1 MQLTT
6 CSKPAVQ
13 NLLQVCSSQFAA
25 SLQFTI
31 CSKSAVHNL
40 QQVCSSQFAPSLP
53 FATCSKSAVRNLQ
66 QACWQLAA
74 DLLSSSRSKRCER
87 ILISAW
93 WSQLAA
99 SLQQTCCNLRVSGC
113 VTGLRRISDLLQG
126 CPIQSFCIKIFKT
139 LTTQGWRNILSWLYH
154 TCWNN
159 QAWSVTTIWDTQ
171 YEHNL
176 STACKRTC
184 CNLFAGL
191 WQLVRFYV
199 CILLKW
205 VRPVHACGRPVQ
217 EWPFLLIF
225 EWEFCHLKA
234 FPRHRVRACFQ
245 AWIIS
250 NRNTV
255 TKPRDL
261 KSCSWKWAW
270 LDVAKRRVWACAVS
284 IIQYFQYKIYHLV
297 MLISE
302 GMTRSRNAW
311 SQALHTKFTRKCY
324 VCC

>member
-31 CSKSAVHNL
+31 CSKSEVHNL

-113 VTGLRRISDLLQG
+113 VQLYQHEWKLEKREIAWKHDARRAECFPVNSINTG
-126 CPIQSFCIKIFKT
+126 
-139 LTTQGWRNILSWLYH
+139 
-154 TCWNN
+154 
-159 QAWSVTTIWDTQ
+159 TITPG
-171 YEHNL
+171 ESL
-176 STACKRTC
+176 
-184 CNLFAGL
+184 
-191 WQLVRFYV
+191 
-199 CILLKW
+199 
-205 VRPVHACGRPVQ
+205 
-217 EWPFLLIF
+217 
-225 EWEFCHLKA
+225 
-234 FPRHRVRACFQ
+234 
-245 AWIIS
+245 
-250 NRNTV
+250 
-255 TKPRDL
+255 
-261 KSCSWKWAW
+261 
-270 LDVAKRRVWACAVS
+270 
-284 IIQYFQYKIYHLV
+284 
-297 MLISE
+297 ML
-302 GMTRSRNAW
+302 GW
-311 SQALHTKFTRKCY
+311 SQDGGNNYKCSKQF
-324 VCC
+324 

>member
-113 VTGLRRISDLLQG
+113 VYHIYSRVSRDVIISLGVNSKSMHSHREMVFHCMCWPCVWQQI
-126 CPIQSFCIKIFKT
+126 CAT
-139 LTTQGWRNILSWLYH
+139 SWDFF
-154 TCWNN
+154 T
-159 QAWSVTTIWDTQ
+159 
-171 YEHNL
+171 
-176 STACKRTC
+176 
-184 CNLFAGL
+184 
-191 WQLVRFYV
+191 
-199 CILLKW
+199 
-205 VRPVHACGRPVQ
+205 PVQ
-217 EWPFLLIF
+217 
-225 EWEFCHLKA
+225 HN
-234 FPRHRVRACFQ
+234 H
-245 AWIIS
+245 
-250 NRNTV
+250 
-255 TKPRDL
+255 
-261 KSCSWKWAW
+261 
-270 LDVAKRRVWACAVS
+270 
-284 IIQYFQYKIYHLV
+284 QYIWVDPH
-297 MLISE
+297 SD
-302 GMTRSRNAW
+302 
-311 SQALHTKFTRKCY
+311 
-324 VCC
+324 